1 MLLGETVFSKS
12 LDPFTGI
19 FIDIILI
26 RLFDLAIKI
35 CTVIVTDGR
44 ISIDDLVAHLIEVG
58 DVVII
63 MLFHDVHETQ
73 DMLVVKRR

>member
-35 CTVIVTDGR
+35 CTVIITDGR
-44 ISIDDLVAHLIEVG
+44 ISIDDFVAHLIEVG